1 VIKIAKS
8 SQELAKILAQ
18 CTSAIKMQVMANLE
32 KKVEEELT
40 YRWFKSIKSNFIPE
54 LSIESFADMYAQ
66 TLTYGIFSA
75 RLMELDEFEVAQVSK
90 IIANSNPFLDEFF
103 TKLQRTQSST
113 RNPEE
118 VGVGNPV
125 CLLNDFNIEA
135 VLEDRRWE
143 EEGKDPILHYYE
155 RFLAAHNPDQ
165 RLRRGV
171 FYTPDSVA
179 SFIVRSVDHILRTH
193 FGFSDGLADETTII
207 SEKGTAIPQIQIVDP
222 ATGTGAFLIK
232 ILQEIKLIFDAKHP
246 NLSEKQLAE
255 KWNQFVPN
263 YVLPRLSGCEVML
276 APFAIMYLRIGFLL
290 RETHYD
296 FSEKAPLR
304 ISFANALQSTEDD
317 ITAKEGN
324 DQPFIV
330 VLGNP
335 PYSVSSRNK
344 DPWISS
350 LIREYKEGLNEKKIN
365 LDDDFIKFIRY
376 GQWRIDRAGQ
386 GILAYVITN
395 TFISALTHRMMRK
408 SLLAS
413 FDEIYLLDLH
423 GNAMKQEKGPS
434 GEKDENVFDI
444 QQGVCIAIF
453 VKNGA
458 NTGCK
463 VFHSDLYGERK
474 DKYRFLSN
482 STISTIKWSE
492 LVPTDPYF
500 FFVPKD
506 FSLKEEYYSNLSVE
520 QIFKERSYGIQT
532 KRDKIAIRFTKAVLK
547 NTITDFIDLPENTLR
562 EKYQLPPDG
571 RDWKIK
577 LAKAHLAQVGWNPDL
592 VTSIHYRPFDYR
604 FTYYSPK
611 SKGFV
616 AYPRYETM
624 HHMLKE
630 NLGLICMRQVFQ
642 DGQYSHFGVTDTII
656 DERAFYSNRG
666 GTYLFP
672 LYTSRNNGMESNIS
686 ETCIQ
691 LVETRTGLQVS
702 PRMLFYYMYSIFFSR
717 TYRERYSEFLQIDFP
732 RLPVTSNKELFL
744 AFCQLGEQLVSL
756 HLMAADG
763 IEKLDTGLEGEGDN
777 VVEHVPMKSGLL
789 PVLNHEKKET
799 GVIKINETQYFS
811 NVPQEVW
818 KFNYGGYQVCHKWL
832 KDRKGRQLTDEEVLH
847 YQRIITVL
855 TQTISIMSE
864 IDKLTAENGGWPLK

>member
-1 VIKIAKS
+1 MIKIAKS
-8 SQELAKILAQ
+8 SQEVTKILAQ
-18 CTSAIKMQVMANLE
+18 CTSAIKKQVMAILE
-32 KKVEEELT
+32 KEAKEELAF
-40 YRWFKSIKSNFIPE
+40 RWFKSVKSNFIPE

-66 TLTYGIFSA
+66 TLTYGVFSA
-75 RLMELDEFEVAQVSK
+75 RLMELDGFEIGQVSR
-90 IIANSNPFLDEFF
+90 IISKSNPFLEEYF
-103 TKLQRTQSST
+103 TKLLRTRSST
-113 RNPEE
+113 QNPEE
-118 VGVGNPV
+118 VGGTDPV

-135 VLEDRRWE
+135 VLEDCRWE

-155 RFLAAHNPDQ
+155 RFLVAHNPDQ
-165 RLRRGV
+165 RLHRGV
-171 FYTPDSVA
+171 FYTPDSVV
-179 SFIVRSVDHILRTH
+179 SFIIRSVDHILRAN

-207 SEKGTAIPQIQIVDP
+207 SEKGTEIPQIQIVDP

-232 ILQEIKLIFDAKHP
+232 TIQEIKSIFDTKHP
-246 NLSEKQLAE
+246 NLSEKQLVE
-255 KWNQFVPN
+255 KWNQSVLN

-276 APFAIMYLRIGFLL
+276 APFAITHLRIGFLL

-296 FSEKAPLR
+296 FSEKTPLR
-304 ISFANALQSTEDD
+304 ISFANALQSPEDE
-317 ITAKEGN
+317 ITAKEEN

-344 DPWISS
+344 DPWIRN

-376 GQWRIDRAGQ
+376 GQWRIDQAGQ
-386 GILAYVITN
+386 GILAYVINN

-413 FDEIYLLDLH
+413 FDEIYILDLH

-453 VKNGA
+453 VKKGT
-458 NTGCK
+458 NTDCK
-463 VFHSDLYGERK
+463 VFHSDLYGKRK
-474 DKYRFLSN
+474 AKYRFLAN
-482 STISTIKWSE
+482 STISIIKWSE
-492 LVPTDPYF
+492 LAPTDPYF

-506 FSLKEEYYSNLSVE
+506 FSLKEEYYSNISVE
-520 QIFKERSYGIQT
+520 QIFKERTYGIQT
-532 KRDKIAIRFTKAVLK
+532 KRDKIAICFSKAALK
-547 NTITDFIDLPENTLR
+547 KIIADFIELPENTLR

-571 RDWKIK
+571 RDWKVK

-611 SKGFV
+611 TKGFV

-624 HHMLKE
+624 NHMLKE
-630 NLGLICMRQVFQ
+630 NLGLICMRQVVQ
-642 DGQYSHFGVTDTII
+642 DGEYSHFGVTDTIV

-672 LYTSRNNGMESNIS
+672 LYSSRNNGMESNIS
-686 ETCIQ
+686 ETCIH

-732 RLPVTSNKELFL
+732 RLPVTSSKELFL
-744 AFCQLGEQLVSL
+744 ALCQLGEKLVSL
-756 HLMAADG
+756 HLMASDG
-763 IEKLDTGLEGEGDN
+763 IGKLGAGLEGEGDN
-777 VVEHVPMKSGLL
+777 VVEQVPLKNRLL

-832 KDRKGRQLTDEEVLH
+832 KDRKGRQLTDEEILH
-847 YQRIITVL
+847 YQKILMAI
-855 TQTISIMSE
+855 TQTLSIMRE
-864 IDKLTAENGGWPLK
+864 IDRITTRNGGWPLK